1 MEGSLSGID
10 PGEADMEYIT
20 LKNSDLRVSRICLGT
35 WLFGGR
41 RWGKVNTTESLATIR
56 YALDSGIN
64 FYDTADAYGEGIAED
79 LLGRVLAV
87 ERKNVILATKTGVVW
102 RKDGTRY
109 IDLSPS
115 HIHEAVRKS
124 LQRLK
129 MDYIDLYQLHEMDPG
144 TPVEETG
151 SALLKLIEEGLVR
164 YIGVSNYDCTSL
176 DRLKAIVPVL
186 TVQSEY
192 NLLKRE
198 IEADLLLR
206 CLESGL
212 SVLAYSPLQR
222 GLLTGKF
229 TVSSVFSEDDNRFYD
244 EEFQGKRLLQNLE
257 KIENLKALSRKL
269 GKSPSQVA
277 IRWLLDSDGIDV
289 VICGARRPEQ
299 LTENIGAADWKL
311 PEDSFRF
318 LSEVFCS

>member
-1 MEGSLSGID
+1 MGID
-10 PGEADMEYIT
+10 PGETDMEYVT

-41 RWGKVNTTESLATIR
+41 RWGKVNTDESLATIR

-64 FYDTADAYGEGIAED
+64 FYDTADAYGEGVAEG
-79 LLGRVLAV
+79 LLGRVLAA
-87 ERKNVILATKTGVVW
+87 ERKNVIIASKVGVVW

-115 HIHEAVRKS
+115 HINEAVHKS

-129 MDYIDLYQLHEMDPG
+129 TGFIDLYQLHEMDPN

-151 SALLKLIEEGLVR
+151 TALLKLIKEGLVR
-164 YIGVSNYDCTSL
+164 YIGVSDFDFLSL
-176 DRLKAIVPVL
+176 ERLKAVVPVL

-192 NLLKRE
+192 NLLRRE
-198 IEADLLLR
+198 IEADMLSH
-206 CLESGL
+206 CLENKL
-212 SVLAYSPLQR
+212 SVLAYSPLEH

-229 TVSSVFSEDDNRFYD
+229 VATSVFPEDDNRFHD
-244 EEFQGKRLLQNLE
+244 EEFQGERFLQNLG

-269 GKSPSQVA
+269 GKSASQVA

-299 LTENIGAADWKL
+299 LTENIGVAGWKL
-311 PEDSFRF
+311 SEESFRF
-318 LSEVFCS
+318 LSVLFRS

>member
-1 MEGSLSGID
+1 
-10 PGEADMEYIT
+10 
-20 LKNSDLRVSRICLGT
+20 LGT

-41 RWGKVNTTESLATIR
+41 RWGKVDTDESLATIR
-56 YALDSGIN
+56 YALDLGIN
-64 FYDTADAYGEGIAED
+64 FYDTADAYGEGIAEN
-79 LLGRVLAV
+79 LLGRVIAA
-87 ERKNVILATKTGVVW
+87 ERKNIILASKVGVVW

-115 HIHEAVRKS
+115 HINEAIYQS

-129 MDYIDLYQLHEMDPG
+129 TDYIDIYQLHEMDPS

-151 SALLKLIEEGLVR
+151 TALLRLIEEGLVR

-198 IEADLLLR
+198 VEADLLPH
-206 CLESGL
+206 CVECGL

-229 TVSSVFSEDDNRFYD
+229 TASSVFSEDDNRFHD
-244 EEFQGKRLLQNLE
+244 EEFQDKRFLGNLD
-257 KIENLKALSRKL
+257 KIENLKTLSRKL
-269 GKSPSQVA
+269 GKSPSQTA
-277 IRWLLDSDGIDV
+277 IRWLLDSDGVDV
-289 VICGARRPEQ
+289 IICGARRPEQ
-299 LTENIGAADWKL
+299 LTENIGAAGWKL
-311 PEDSFRF
+311 TEESFRF
-318 LSEVFCS
+318 LSAVFRS

>member
-1 MEGSLSGID
+1 M
-10 PGEADMEYIT
+10 
-20 LKNSDLRVSRICLGT
+20 GT

-41 RWGKVNTTESLATIR
+41 RWGKVDTDESLATIR
-56 YALDSGIN
+56 YALDLGIN
-64 FYDTADAYGEGIAED
+64 FYDTADAYGEGIAEN
-79 LLGRVLAV
+79 LLGRVIAA
-87 ERKNVILATKTGVVW
+87 ERKNIILASKVGVVW

-115 HIHEAVRKS
+115 HINEAIYQS

-129 MDYIDLYQLHEMDPG
+129 TDYIDIYQLHEMDPS

-151 SALLKLIEEGLVR
+151 TALLRLIEEGLVR

-198 IEADLLLR
+198 VEADLLPH
-206 CLESGL
+206 CVECGL

-229 TVSSVFSEDDNRFYD
+229 TASSVFSEDDNRFHD
-244 EEFQGKRLLQNLE
+244 EEFQDKRFLGNLD
-257 KIENLKALSRKL
+257 KIENLKTLSRKL
-269 GKSPSQVA
+269 GKSPSQTA
-277 IRWLLDSDGIDV
+277 IRWLLDSDGVDV
-289 VICGARRPEQ
+289 IICGARRPEQ
-299 LTENIGAADWKL
+299 LTENIGAAGWKL
-311 PEDSFRF
+311 TEESFRF
-318 LSEVFCS
+318 LSAVFRS